1 LFFLGGFLKKTAV
14 SWVGSNFINPGRD
27 RQLISFEVHF
37 EKAAFSE
44 EIDRF
49 SWRYWVHCARC
60 NLQDN
65 EHRGTE
71 KAQIYPG
78 KCPSGRPYYL

>member
-1 LFFLGGFLKKTAV
+1 MVPIWFILHSNFFIGKVVCCLVGFVVFLGGFLKKTAV

-49 SWRYWVHCARC
+49 SWRY
-60 NLQDN
+60 
-65 EHRGTE
+65 
-71 KAQIYPG
+71 
-78 KCPSGRPYYL
+78 